1 MRFRI
6 LLLGLLI
13 LVLFKEVMFIGRENL
28 VFLNVDESFM
38 LLVYFW
44 KFSLF
49 KMVDILFI
57 GELTLFRD
65 FLMLE

>member
-1 MRFRI
+1 M
-6 LLLGLLI
+6 
-13 LVLFKEVMFIGRENL
+13 LFKEVMFIGRENL
-28 VFLNVDESFM
+28 VFLNVDEIFM